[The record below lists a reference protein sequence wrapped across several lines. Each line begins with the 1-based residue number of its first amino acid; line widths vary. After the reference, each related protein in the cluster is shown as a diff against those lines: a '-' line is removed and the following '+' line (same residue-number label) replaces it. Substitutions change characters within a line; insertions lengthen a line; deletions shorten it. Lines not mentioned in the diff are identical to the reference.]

1 MDVLLEHATKKYIHK
16 TVLDDVSLSFK
27 GGMIHALLGENGA
40 GKSTIAAILSGARG
54 ADYGTLL
61 IDGNEAHFAVPRD
74 AVRAGIAC
82 VAQRPLLADSIS
94 VQENILLGAEY
105 NCTGK
110 KMKKAHV
117 IRAAAAIQ
125 QTWAPQ
131 LDVHAR
137 VANIG
142 GDERF
147 YTSLIAALV
156 KEPRM
161 LILDEPSALLD
172 WEQRRSLYAN
182 MRTLAQN
189 GMNVVVITH
198 SMQEAALYTDTVTVL
213 RNGKVA
219 EYYESSESFGK
230 KVLDA
235 HTHCIGAGRCGAQDN
250 RSFAPQK
257 GERAS
262 KACERGERLFPEIN
276 NSISF
281 EHVTVR
287 PKNRPA
293 LFDVS
298 FTAKSGE
305 VTLVTGLQESGLGTL
320 ENALMG
326 MENARVLGTCKIT
339 DAHKTEIINL
349 KSGRL
354 SPQFLRYN
362 TTLHTA
368 LIPSNRTYRASNPS
382 LSIEQLVCAMHNS
395 RDARAYTAKIIKKAE
410 VSIEP
415 HEKASSLSGGMLQRL
430 ILAREF
436 DVQPLLLIACEPL
449 QGLDVAAAERTAAL
463 LSSLA
468 EQGCIVLVLA
478 ASDFPEARCH
488 AVYRLE
494 SGMLHSAAPP
504 DSTTTATA
512 NGIHMTSTA
521 QQSLK
526 KADSARDAHQQRGT
540 FLQEQQHDCK
550 RVV

>member
-1 MDVLLEHATKKYIHK
+1 MDVLLEHATKKYTYK

-27 GGMIHALLGENGA
+27 DGMIHALLGENGA
-40 GKSTIAAILSGARG
+40 GKSTVAAILSGTSN
-54 ADYGTLL
+54 ADCSTLV
-61 IDGNEAHFAVPRD
+61 IDGNEVRFTSPRD
-74 AVRAGIAC
+74 AVRIGIAC

-105 NCTGK
+105 NRTGK
-110 KMKKAHV
+110 KMKKAHI
-117 IRAAAAIQ
+117 IRAAAALR

-131 LDVHAR
+131 LDFHAR

-182 MRTLAQN
+182 MRALAQN
-189 GMNVVVITH
+189 GMYVVVITH

-213 RNGKVA
+213 HNGKVA
-219 EYYESSESFGK
+219 EYYESSKTFGK
-230 KVLDA
+230 KMLDA
-235 HTHCIGAGRCGAQDN
+235 QTRCIGSGRCGAHDDI
-250 RSFAPQK
+250 RFAPQN

-262 KACERGERLFPEIN
+262 NACERGERLFPEIS

-320 ENALMG
+320 ENVVTG
-326 MENARVLGTCKIT
+326 MERASVSGTCKIA

-349 KSGRL
+349 KSGKL
-354 SPQFLRYN
+354 SPQFLRYK
-362 TTLHTA
+362 TTLRTA
-368 LIPSNRTYRASNPS
+368 MIPSNRTYRASHPS
-382 LSIEQLVCAMHNS
+382 LSIEQLTCALHKS
-395 RDARAYTAKIIKKAE
+395 RDVHAYVEKIIKKAE
-410 VSIEP
+410 VAIEP
-415 HEKASSLSGGMLQRL
+415 HEKAATLSGGMLQRL

-449 QGLDVAAAERTAAL
+449 QGLDTASAQRTISL

-468 EQGCIVLVLA
+468 ERGCIVLVLA
-478 ASDFPEARCH
+478 AADFPEACCH
-488 AVYRLE
+488 AVHRLE
-494 SGMLHSAAPP
+494 SGILKNIASAGNTSCERHFFAGA
-504 DSTTTATA
+504 AT
-512 NGIHMTSTA
+512 
-521 QQSLK
+521 
-526 KADSARDAHQQRGT
+526 
-540 FLQEQQHDCK
+540 
-550 RVV
+550 